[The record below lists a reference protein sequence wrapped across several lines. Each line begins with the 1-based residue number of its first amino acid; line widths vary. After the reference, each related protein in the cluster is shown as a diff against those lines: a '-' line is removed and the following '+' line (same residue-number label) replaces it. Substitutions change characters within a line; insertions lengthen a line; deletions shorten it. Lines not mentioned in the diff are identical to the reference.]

1 MIKFPTEVNIRQINI
16 LINESKIPKKIEL
29 INCIPIGKRN
39 KFLMNGDKNINL
51 IPSDFMYENI
61 GFINFSSNAENKYQ
75 LRELRKI
82 YININSE
89 YLKFKIHRNHNN
101 NLNIF
106 CQVGIV
112 ALDIFGQK
120 KEKKLRLKKIS
131 PMKEKNMSNNSDED
145 SLFEIC
151 LNGEGLEEKDID
163 EKLDSKTNEKIKELN
178 KEMDKKKQNE
188 MYDECKFIKE
198 QIDKIRKISL
208 KMHILEEEKKE
219 SANRNDFDRAQEL
232 KADIQK
238 VGKLLEF
245 YSSNDYKYKEK
256 EKSKNINNKSKFDT
270 NNNTMNLSQNRIEDN
285 KFLYMERKNE
295 KINVSQSH
303 QQQDLLALDLLDYD
317 DIVIPT
323 IKNKLKANNLSMNQ
337 SLFNNNVGNS
347 FDSID
352 NSKDFDQPE
361 IKPLEQLNDSFK
373 SKYEILIKIVGEET
387 IRKIFSKSMGYK
399 KEGLKFLKEKI
410 PEILNAKSDTDE
422 TNRYILLLM
431 EIINI
436 FLSNKHSSIVFEALD
451 LFNSILTAIQEKSK
465 QNKISYD
472 FTITKRTLR
481 KIKEKLN
488 DISKLVRE
496 KTENLYYMMLDS
508 DFCEYNLLLSELV
521 EKETIYQF
529 NKTIEVKKNNNN
541 NNYSIYDIYNNN
553 NSTIEDKSSNH
564 LIITKMKIFLNAL
577 ENFDESVKKSKTDK
591 QRFPKEILGDFIIMN
606 INHPNY
612 EVREITKKVAI
623 LYINIF
629 GNNILEKMNIYL
641 DEKDIIKTEKE
652 LKKIYEKLKKE
663 EKKNIDVSQSYEGIF
678 LTNNNMKFPSRLNRK
693 QLPPIGKRRPGY
705 KLLLDKKQMLRSSSQ
720 PKFKLEPI
728 RKNNKK
734 KIKNSNSQKVIKKMK

>member
-1 MIKFPTEVNIRQINI
+1 
-16 LINESKIPKKIEL
+16 
-29 INCIPIGKRN
+29 
-39 KFLMNGDKNINL
+39 
-51 IPSDFMYENI
+51 
-61 GFINFSSNAENKYQ
+61 
-75 LRELRKI
+75 
-82 YININSE
+82 
-89 YLKFKIHRNHNN
+89 
-101 NLNIF
+101 
-106 CQVGIV
+106 
-112 ALDIFGQK
+112 
-120 KEKKLRLKKIS
+120 
-131 PMKEKNMSNNSDED
+131 
-145 SLFEIC
+145 
-151 LNGEGLEEKDID
+151 
-163 EKLDSKTNEKIKELN
+163 
-178 KEMDKKKQNE
+178 
-188 MYDECKFIKE
+188 
-198 QIDKIRKISL
+198 
-208 KMHILEEEKKE
+208 
-219 SANRNDFDRAQEL
+219 
-232 KADIQK
+232 
-238 VGKLLEF
+238 
-245 YSSNDYKYKEK
+245 
-256 EKSKNINNKSKFDT
+256 
-270 NNNTMNLSQNRIEDN
+270 
-285 KFLYMERKNE
+285 MERKNE

-337 SLFNNNVGNS
+337 SLFNNNIGNS

-496 KTENLYYMMLDS
+496 KAENLYYIMLDS

-529 NKTIEVKKNNNN
+529 NKTLEVKKNNNN
-541 NNYSIYDIYNNN
+541 NQFSMYDNYNIN

-564 LIITKMKIFLNAL
+564 LIIT
-577 ENFDESVKKSKTDK
+577 
-591 QRFPKEILGDFIIMN
+591 
-606 INHPNY
+606 
-612 EVREITKKVAI
+612 
-623 LYINIF
+623 
-629 GNNILEKMNIYL
+629 
-641 DEKDIIKTEKE
+641 
-652 LKKIYEKLKKE
+652 
-663 EKKNIDVSQSYEGIF
+663 
-678 LTNNNMKFPSRLNRK
+678 
-693 QLPPIGKRRPGY
+693 
-705 KLLLDKKQMLRSSSQ
+705 
-720 PKFKLEPI
+720 
-728 RKNNKK
+728 
-734 KIKNSNSQKVIKKMK
+734 